1 MLEGHMLHPCHL
13 LNTHTK
19 VKKECYNKNES
30 LASNV
35 IKWWVG
41 HDSVKKNHSIHIT
54 LMYPISVCRYS
65 KLRGAIKSYSRV
77 PIIFTNNKLN
87 RLFGHYNKT

>member
-19 VKKECYNKNES
+19 VKKECYNENES

-41 HDSVKKNHSIHIT
+41 HDSVKK
-54 LMYPISVCRYS
+54 
-65 KLRGAIKSYSRV
+65 KSLNPHYIDV
-77 PIIFTNNKLN
+77 PN
-87 RLFGHYNKT
+87 